1 RRSPQARPCPEPC
14 PLLHP
19 RIPLR
24 RLKSL
29 RQRLEEHG
37 LLEHFLKQHPYNRAS
52 KYFPVFAGTT
62 SSEPLQNYMNLEYVG
77 TISIGTPPQE
87 FTVIFDTGSANLWVP
102 SVYCSSR
109 ACTNHRRFDPA
120 RSSTYRGTTTS
131 VATWYGTGSMVGVLG
146 YDTVTVSVGNIQ
158 VQNQVFGLSQA
169 EPGSFLAHAPFDG
182 FLGLAFPNIS
192 SSGATPIFDNM
203 MSQGLVSQDLFSI
216 YLTPNK
222 RNGSFVL
229 FGGIDDTYFTGNLS
243 WIPLTAQSYWQIKV
257 DSITMYGRPIACPY
271 GCQAI
276 VDSGTSLLAGP
287 TRSVG
292 NIQYEMGAR
301 RSASGVYLV
310 SCSFIRLLPDIVFVI
325 AGTQFPLPPQQEDG
339 SCMSGFEGYTLP
351 TATSELWI
359 LGDIF
364 LRHYY
369 SVFDRANGMVGLAPA
384 V

>member
-1 RRSPQARPCPEPC
+1 MK
-14 PLLHP
+14 LLLLLSLVALAQCHLSKIKLH
-19 RIPLR
+19 RG
-24 RLKSL
+24 KSL
-29 RQRLEEHG
+29 RRA
-37 LLEHFLKQHPYNRAS
+37 LLDGGVLGRILLQQSPSPAAKYHP
-52 KYFPVFAGTT
+52 TT
-62 SSEPLQNYMNLEYVG
+62 ATEPLANYMDVSYVG

-146 YDTVTVSVGNIQ
+146 YDTVTVGNIQ

-257 DSITMYGRPIACPY
+257 DRYITMYGRPIACPY

-287 TRSVG
+287 TRS
-292 NIQYEMGAR
+292 
-301 RSASGVYLV
+301 YLV

-325 AGTQFPLPPQQEDG
+325 AGTQFPLPPQAYILQEDG

>member
-1 RRSPQARPCPEPC
+1 MRWLWLLGVVVVAHTLETRVSLHRR
-14 PLLHP
+14 
-19 RIPLR
+19 
-24 RLKSL
+24 KSL
-29 RQRLEEHG
+29 RRA
-37 LLEHFLKQHPYNRAS
+37 LLDGGVLGRVLLQQSPSPAAKYHPTA
-52 KYFPVFAGTT
+52 AT
-62 SSEPLQNYMNLEYVG
+62 EPLANYMDLEYVG

-87 FTVIFDTGSANLWVP
+87 FSVIFDTGSANLWVP

-109 ACTNHRRFDPA
+109 ACANHRRFDPA

-146 YDTVTVSVGNIQ
+146 YDTVTVGNIQ
-158 VQNQVFGLSQA
+158 VPNQVFGLSLS
-169 EPGSFLAHAPFDG
+169 EPGSFLAQAPFDG
-182 FLGLAFPNIS
+182 FLGLAFPSIS

-222 RNGSFVL
+222 QNGSFVL

-287 TRSVG
+287 SRSVG

-301 RSASGVYLV
+301 RSPSGVYLV
-310 SCSFIRLLPDIVFVI
+310 SCSYIRLLPDIVFVI
-325 AGTQFPLPPQQEDG
+325 AGTQFPLPPQAYILQEDG
-339 SCMSGFEGYTLP
+339 SCMSGFEGYALP
-351 TATSELWI
+351 TASGELWI

-364 LRHYY
+364 LRRYY

>member
-1 RRSPQARPCPEPC
+1 MRWLWLLGVVVVAHTLETRVSLHRR
-14 PLLHP
+14 
-19 RIPLR
+19 
-24 RLKSL
+24 KSL
-29 RQRLEEHG
+29 RRA
-37 LLEHFLKQHPYNRAS
+37 LLDGGVLGRVLLQQSPSPAAKYHPTA
-52 KYFPVFAGTT
+52 AT
-62 SSEPLQNYMNLEYVG
+62 EPLANYMDLEYVG

-87 FTVIFDTGSANLWVP
+87 FSVIFDTGSANLWVP

-109 ACTNHRRFDPA
+109 ACANHRRFDPA

-146 YDTVTVSVGNIQ
+146 YDTVTVGNIQ
-158 VQNQVFGLSQA
+158 VPNQVFGLSLS
-169 EPGSFLAHAPFDG
+169 EPGSFLAQAPFDG
-182 FLGLAFPNIS
+182 FLGLAFPSIS

-222 RNGSFVL
+222 QNGSFVL

-287 TRSVG
+287 SRSVG

-301 RSASGVYLV
+301 RSPSGVYSV
-310 SCSFIRLLPDIVFVI
+310 SCSYIQLLPDIVFVI
-325 AGTQFPLPPQQEDG
+325 AGTQFPLPPQAYILQEDG
-339 SCMSGFEGYTLP
+339 SCMSGFEGYALP
-351 TATSELWI
+351 TASGELWI

-364 LRHYY
+364 LRRYY

>member
-1 RRSPQARPCPEPC
+1 MVCVGLGFHITLMA
-14 PLLHP
+14 LLSC
-19 RIPLR
+19 RIKLHR
-24 RLKSL
+24 GKSL
-29 RQRLEEHG
+29 RRA
-37 LLEHFLKQHPYNRAS
+37 LLDGGVLGRILLQQSPSPAAKYHP
-52 KYFPVFAGTT
+52 TT
-62 SSEPLQNYMNLEYVG
+62 ATEPLANYMDVSYVG

-146 YDTVTVSVGNIQ
+146 YDTVTVGNIQ

-243 WIPLTAQSYWQIKV
+243 WIPLTHRDVARGGGPWHQ
-257 DSITMYGRPIACPY
+257 G
-271 GCQAI
+271 GHLAI

-292 NIQYEMGAR
+292 RAVPSLQ
-301 RSASGVYLV
+301 YLV

-325 AGTQFPLPPQQEDG
+325 AGTQFPLPPQAYILQVSTD
-339 SCMSGFEGYTLP
+339 GFEGYTLP

>member
-1 RRSPQARPCPEPC
+1 KAAAVLARLASLSCRVSLHRR
-14 PLLHP
+14 
-19 RIPLR
+19 
-24 RLKSL
+24 KSL
-29 RQRLEEHG
+29 RRA
-37 LLEHFLKQHPYNRAS
+37 LLDGGVLGRVLLQQSPSPAAKYHPTA
-52 KYFPVFAGTT
+52 AT
-62 SSEPLQNYMNLEYVG
+62 EPLANYMDVSYVG

-87 FTVIFDTGSANLWVP
+87 FSVIFDTGSANLWVP

-109 ACTNHRRFDPA
+109 ACANHRRFDPA

-146 YDTVTVSVGNIQ
+146 YDTVTVGNIQ
-158 VQNQVFGLSQA
+158 VPNQVFGLSLS
-169 EPGSFLAHAPFDG
+169 EPGSFLAQAPFDG
-182 FLGLAFPNIS
+182 FLGLAFPSIS

-222 RNGSFVL
+222 QNGSFVL

-257 DSITMYGRPIACPY
+257 DRYITMYGHPIACPY

-287 TRSVG
+287 SRSVG

-301 RSASGVYLV
+301 RSPSGNLV
-310 SCSFIRLLPDIVFVI
+310 SCSYIRLLPDIVFVI
-325 AGTQFPLPPQQEDG
+325 AGTQFPLPPQAYILQEDG
-339 SCMSGFEGYTLP
+339 SCMSGFEGYALP
-351 TATSELWI
+351 TASGELWI

-364 LRHYY
+364 LRRYY

>member
-1 RRSPQARPCPEPC
+1 MRWLWLLGMVVVARAMVRIK
-14 PLLHP
+14 LH
-19 RIPLR
+19 RG
-24 RLKSL
+24 KSL
-29 RQRLEEHG
+29 RRA
-37 LLEHFLKQHPYNRAS
+37 LLDGGVLGRILLQQSPSPAAKYHP
-52 KYFPVFAGTT
+52 TT
-62 SSEPLQNYMNLEYVG
+62 ATEPLANYMDLEYVG

-146 YDTVTVSVGNIQ
+146 YDTVTVGNIQ

-325 AGTQFPLPPQQEDG
+325 AGTQFPLPPQAYILQQEDG